1 MLVYSCKTEIEQL
14 SPYYTHGT
22 GHVGLIDFNVA
33 TKISSEDKM
42 TSLKGLYGTPP
53 YIAPEM

>member
-1 MLVYSCKTEIEQL
+1 MRLNFLPS
-14 SPYYTHGT
+14 SA

-33 TKISSEDKM
+33 TKIDKDNKE

-53 YIAPEM
+53 YIAPEMWVILLATRFA